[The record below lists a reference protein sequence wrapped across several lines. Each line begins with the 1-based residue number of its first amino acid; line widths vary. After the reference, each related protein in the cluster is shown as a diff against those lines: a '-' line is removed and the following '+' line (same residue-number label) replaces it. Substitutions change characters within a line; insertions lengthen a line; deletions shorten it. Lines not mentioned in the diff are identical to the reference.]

1 MFKNTSFLFT
11 FLGSCSDDIGGL
23 YKKDKCCCTIGRAWG
38 FGCSHCPKP
47 GTPAFDELCP
57 KGYGFID
64 NVDVNECLA
73 FPDMC
78 QNGRC
83 KNTLGDYNCRCNQ
96 GYAIDKHGITCSN
109 IDECAIM
116 KGEII

>member
-1 MFKNTSFLFT
+1 MECL
-11 FLGSCSDDIGGL
+11 IG
-23 YKKDKCCCTIGRAWG
+23 TAWG
-38 FGCSHCPKP
+38 FGCSQCPKP

-64 NVDVNECLA
+64 NIDINECLA

-83 KNTLGDYNCRCNQ
+83 KNTLGSFNCRCNQ
-96 GYAIDKHGITCSN
+96 GYAIDKHGVSCSN
-109 IDECAIM
+109 IDECSIM
-116 KGEII
+116 KG